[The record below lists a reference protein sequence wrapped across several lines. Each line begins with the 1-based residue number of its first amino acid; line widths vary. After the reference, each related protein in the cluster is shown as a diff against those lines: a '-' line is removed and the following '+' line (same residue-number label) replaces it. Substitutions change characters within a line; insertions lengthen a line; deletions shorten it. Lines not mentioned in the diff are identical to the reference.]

1 MKLLLNPM
9 VLRMGILF
17 VLASAAFFLG
27 VILIRRLRSNLVAES
42 DGLPQ
47 APLASEGLPVH
58 AFQAVIQQ
66 LKQEKHALTAQQ
78 LAERRR
84 AKASDTLSAT
94 VLANL
99 SCGVLFFNTSGLV
112 RQANAAAR
120 KFLGFASPVGLSV
133 DDLFR
138 SATVRDES
146 GRTQTGVSVRQ
157 ALAQALSGQIAVRGL
172 LADYRTRDGDKLL
185 LELTASPILADDAT
199 LMGTAIVL
207 TDKTEIE
214 KIRQEEQLRGEIS
227 SEMALGLRNSLAT
240 IAGYAQQLVQSRD
253 PDLTRQLADDIAS
266 EAARLDRTTVSF
278 LAGAKKA
285 SAGV

>member
-9 VLRMGILF
+9 VLRMAILF
-17 VLASAAFFLG
+17 VMASAAFFAG
-27 VILIRRLRSNLVAES
+27 VIIIRRLRRNLVAETREISQVPMVS
-42 DGLPQ
+42 D
-47 APLASEGLPVH
+47 GLPVH

-66 LKQEKHALTAQQ
+66 LKQEKHALSAQQ
-78 LAERRR
+78 QAERRR

-120 KFLGFASPVGLSV
+120 KFLGFASPVGLSI

-138 SATVRDES
+138 NASLRDET
-146 GRTQTGVSVRQ
+146 GKTQPGVTVRQ
-157 ALAQALSGQIAVRGL
+157 ALASAFSGRTAIHGL
-172 LADYRTRDGDKLL
+172 LADYTTRDGERLL
-185 LELTASPILADDAT
+185 LELTASPVLGDDAS
-199 LMGTAIVL
+199 LLGTTIVL

-214 KIRQEEQLRGEIS
+214 RIRQEEQLRGEIS
-227 SEMALGLRNSLAT
+227 SEMALGLRSSLTT
-240 IAGYAQQLVQSRD
+240 IAGYAQQLVQSKD
-253 PDLTRQLADDIAS
+253 PGLARQLADDIAN

-278 LAGAKKA
+278 LAGARKA

>member
-1 MKLLLNPM
+1 VKLLLNPM

-17 VLASAAFFLG
+17 LMASAAFFVG
-27 VILIRRLRSNLVAES
+27 VIIIRRLRSNLVVETHDIS
-42 DGLPQ
+42 Q
-47 APLASEGLPVH
+47 APLANEGLPVH

-66 LKQEKHALTAQQ
+66 LKQEKHALSAQQ
-78 LAERRR
+78 VAERRR

-99 SCGVLFFNTSGLV
+99 SCGVLFFNASGLA

-120 KFLGFASPVGLSV
+120 KFLGFASPVGLSI

-138 SATVRDES
+138 NASVRDES
-146 GRTQTGVSVRQ
+146 GKTQPEVTVRQ
-157 ALAQALSGQIAVRGL
+157 ALASALSGQTAIHGL
-172 LADYRTRDGDKLL
+172 LVDYRTRHGEKLL
-185 LELTASPILADDAT
+185 LELTASPVLADDAT
-199 LMGTAIVL
+199 LLGTTLVL

-214 KIRQEEQLRGEIS
+214 RIRQEEQLRGEIS
-227 SEMALGLRNSLAT
+227 SEMALGLRSSLTT
-240 IAGYAQQLVQSRD
+240 IAGYAQQLVQSKD
-253 PDLTRQLADDIAS
+253 PELARQLADDIAN

-278 LAGAKKA
+278 LAGARKA

>member
-1 MKLLLNPM
+1 VKLLVNPM
-9 VLRMGILF
+9 LLRMGILF
-17 VLASAAFFLG
+17 VLAVAAFFVG
-27 VILIRRLRSNLVAES
+27 VIIIRRLRTNLVEETHELS
-42 DGLPQ
+42 Q
-47 APLASEGLPVH
+47 APIASEGLPVH

-66 LKQEKHALTAQQ
+66 LKQEKHALSAQQ

-120 KFLGFASPVGLSV
+120 KFLGFASPVGLSI

-138 SATVRDES
+138 NASVRDES
-146 GRTQTGVSVRQ
+146 GRTQPEMTVRQ
-157 ALAQALSGQIAVRGL
+157 ALASALTGETTIRGL
-172 LADYRTRDGDKLL
+172 LTDYGTRDGEKLL
-185 LELTASPILADDAT
+185 LELTASPVLADDAS
-199 LMGTAIVL
+199 LLGTTIVL

-214 KIRQEEQLRGEIS
+214 RIRQQEQLRGEIS
-227 SEMALGLRNSLAT
+227 SEMALGLRNSLTT
-240 IAGYAQQLVQSRD
+240 IAGYAQQLVQSKD
-253 PDLTRQLADDIAS
+253 ADLARQLADDIAS

-278 LAGAKKA
+278 LAGGKKA
-285 SAGV
+285 SVGV

>member
-17 VLASAAFFLG
+17 VMASSAFFVA
-27 VILIRRLRSNLVAES
+27 VILIRRLRRSIVAETQEIA
-42 DGLPQ
+42 Q
-47 APLASEGLPVH
+47 APLVSDGLPVH

-66 LKQEKHALTAQQ
+66 LKQEKHALSAQQ
-78 LAERRR
+78 QAERRR

-120 KFLGFASPVGLSV
+120 KLLGFASPVGLSI

-138 SATVRDES
+138 HAAVRDGS
-146 GRTQTGVSVRQ
+146 GTKQAEVSVGQ
-157 ALAQALSGQIAVRGL
+157 ALASALSGESAIRGL
-172 LADYRTRDGDKLL
+172 LTDYTTRDGEKLL
-185 LELTASPILADDAT
+185 LELTASPVLADDAS
-199 LMGTAIVL
+199 LLGTAIVL

-214 KIRQEEQLRGEIS
+214 RIRQEEQLRGEIS
-227 SEMALGLRNSLAT
+227 SEMALGLRSSLTT
-240 IAGYAQQLVQSRD
+240 IAGYAQQLVQSKD
-253 PDLTRQLADDIAS
+253 PDLARQLADDIAN

>member
-17 VLASAAFFLG
+17 VLAGAAFFIG
-27 VILIRRLRSNLVAES
+27 VMIIRRLRRNLVAETRELS
-42 DGLPQ
+42 QGPM
-47 APLASEGLPVH
+47 ASEGLPVH

-66 LKQEKHALTAQQ
+66 LKQEKHALGAQQ

-99 SCGVLFFNTSGLV
+99 SCGVLFFNTRGLV

-120 KFLGFASPVGLSV
+120 KFLGFASPVGLSI

-138 SATVRDES
+138 NASVRDES
-146 GRTQTGVSVRQ
+146 GTTQPEMTVRQ
-157 ALAQALSGQIAVRGL
+157 ALASALTGGTTIHGL
-172 LADYRTRDGDKLL
+172 LVDYGTRAGEKLL
-185 LELTASPILADDAT
+185 LELTASPVLADDAS
-199 LMGTAIVL
+199 LLGTTIVL

-214 KIRQEEQLRGEIS
+214 RIRRQEELRGKVS
-227 SEMALGLRNSLAT
+227 SEMAIGLRNSLAI
-240 IAGYAQQLVQSRD
+240 IAGYAQQLMQSKD
-253 PDLTRQLADDIAS
+253 PDLARQLADDIAS